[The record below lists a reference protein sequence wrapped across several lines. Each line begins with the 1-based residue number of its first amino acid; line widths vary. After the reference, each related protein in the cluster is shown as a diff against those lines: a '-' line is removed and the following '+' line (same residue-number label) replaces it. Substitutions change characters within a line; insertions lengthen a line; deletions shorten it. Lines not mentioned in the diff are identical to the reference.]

1 MRVSSS
7 RLIGRTT
14 ELTELE
20 AALADAADGRPSLA
34 FVAGE
39 SGVGKSRLL
48 AEFERRAAGQGALV
62 LAGDCVDLGE
72 SELPYVP
79 LVAALR
85 PLARS
90 HRRMPAQLR
99 TGTAALVGR
108 TAMVTERISNDE
120 GTGSVKLEGESW
132 TARSYDED
140 DVIEAGRRVQVMEI
154 RGATA
159 LVAEE

>member
-1 MRVSSS
+1 MDPWVIWLIAAVVFAVGEIATLGFFLAPFAGGAIVAAIVSAAGGGD
-7 RLIGRTT
+7 LI
-14 ELTELE
+14 
-20 AALADAADGRPSLA
+20 SLVA
-34 FVAGE
+34 FLLV
-39 SGVGKSRLL
+39 SGVLL
-48 AEFERRAAGQGALV
+48 
-62 LAGDCVDLGE
+62 
-72 SELPYVP
+72 
-79 LVAALR
+79 AALR

-108 TAMVTERISNDE
+108 TAMVTERISNDD
-120 GTGSVKLEGESW
+120 GTGTVKLEGESW

-159 LVAEE
+159 LVTEE